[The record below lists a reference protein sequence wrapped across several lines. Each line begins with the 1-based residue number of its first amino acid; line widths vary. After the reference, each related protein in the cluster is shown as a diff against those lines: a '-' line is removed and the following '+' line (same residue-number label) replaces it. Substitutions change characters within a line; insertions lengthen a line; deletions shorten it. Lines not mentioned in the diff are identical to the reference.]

1 MARSRRSARA
11 AQSATDVSVRSRSST
26 SAGLSQLG
34 CVRSAAASESPRHR
48 AVETETGST
57 SGRVSFRLLFVTE
70 RLVDVQPTS
79 RRPEQRT
86 ASALY
91 GRRAFAALVVVAA
104 LFAVRATAPREV
116 ELGDALQDFITL
128 STSVL
133 IESLPFVMLGIGLSV
148 VVQLWVPQRVLF
160 GMLPRTPVLRRASL
174 SLLGVLLPV
183 CECGNVP
190 LARGLVVRG
199 VAVPDAITFLLAAP
213 ILNPITIVVTYQ
225 AFGFSDGILFWRVL
239 GGFLIANFVGW
250 LFSRHNRP
258 EDLLTS
264 RFQESCHVHS
274 HPPNQDRNVQALRM
288 FGAEASAILPALV
301 VGCAVAGFIQVAV
314 SRDLLLTLGQNPVWS
329 VLALMGLAFVIAI
342 CSTVDAFFVLSL
354 GSMFTPG
361 AVIAFLVF
369 GPMIDIKMLALLRT
383 TFTASTLVLLTAD
396 VALLAAVLGLGVNLA
411 L

>member
-1 MARSRRSARA
+1 
-11 AQSATDVSVRSRSST
+11 
-26 SAGLSQLG
+26 
-34 CVRSAAASESPRHR
+34 
-48 AVETETGST
+48 
-57 SGRVSFRLLFVTE
+57 VTE
-70 RLVDVQPTS
+70 RLVDVRPTS
-79 RRPEQRT
+79 QGPEPRAASVLNVRRGLL
-86 ASALY
+86 AV
-91 GRRAFAALVVVAA
+91 VVVAI
-104 LFAVRATAPREV
+104 LFAIRVSAPKQIEIT
-116 ELGDALQDFITL
+116 DALQDFITL
-128 STSVL
+128 SISVL
-133 IESLPFVMLGIGLSV
+133 IESLPFVTLGIGLSV

-160 GMLPRTPVLRRASL
+160 GILPKTPIMRRGAL

-199 VAVPDAITFLLAAP
+199 IAVPDAITFLLAAP

-225 AFGFSDGILFWRVL
+225 AFGLSNGILFWRVL

-250 LFSRHNRP
+250 LFSRHPRP
-258 EDLLTS
+258 EELLTPG
-264 RFQESCHVHS
+264 FQDSCKLHS
-274 HPPNQDRNVQALRM
+274 HAPNQDRSVQALRM
-288 FGAEASAILPALV
+288 FGVEMSVMLPALV

-314 SRDLLLTLGQNPVWS
+314 SRDLLLALGQNPVWS

-361 AVIAFLVF
+361 AVVAFLVF

-383 TFTASTLVLLTAD
+383 TFTAAALVLLTAV
-396 VALLAAVLGLGVNLA
+396 VALLTAVLGLGVNLA

>member
-1 MARSRRSARA
+1 MPLGDVGHYRVAESR
-11 AQSATDVSVRSRSST
+11 
-26 SAGLSQLG
+26 G
-34 CVRSAAASESPRHR
+34 HR
-48 AVETETGST
+48 ARYARDRFDVIM
-57 SGRVSFRLLFVTE
+57 SGFRLPIVTE
-70 RLVDVQPTS
+70 RLVDARPTS
-79 RRPEQRT
+79 HRPEPF
-86 ASALY
+86 APP
-91 GRRAFAALVVVAA
+91 GPNVRRALMALVVVTA
-104 LFAVRATAPREV
+104 LFVIRVTAPRQM
-116 ELGDALQDFITL
+116 ELSDALQDFITL
-128 STSVL
+128 SISVL

-160 GMLPRTPVLRRASL
+160 RILPTTPILRRAAL

-250 LFSRHNRP
+250 LFSRHPRP
-258 EDLLTS
+258 GDLLTPQ
-264 RFQESCHVHS
+264 FQDSCKVHS
-274 HPPNQDRNVQALRM
+274 HPRNQDRNVLAVRM
-288 FGAEASAILPALV
+288 FGAEVNALLPALV

-354 GSMFTPG
+354 GSMFSPG
-361 AVIAFLVF
+361 AVVAFLVF

-383 TFTASTLVLLTAD
+383 TFTAATLILLTAV
-396 VALLAAVLGLGVNLA
+396 VALLTAVLGLGVNLA